1 MSNEW
6 MIDVLTDLRK
16 FAFQNGLM
24 ELAEQLDDT
33 IHVAV
38 AEVKGPTSHA
48 VRSRDH
54 ACETGSLPRAHA
66 AGKNL

>member
-38 AEVKGPTSHA
+38 SEVQGPRSHSMRA
-48 VRSRDH
+48 AAH
-54 ACETGSLPRAHA
+54 ASQTGSVPRTHA
-66 AGKNL
+66 ASDNF